1 MTTALITHQAALEH
15 VTPYG
20 HPERVARIER
30 LMAEFA
36 TPEFATLMRVE
47 AEMAEESAVLRAH
60 PQAYLNALRAKIP
73 HEGSAAIDAD
83 TYLSAGSWQAIMRAA
98 GGGVRAVDLV
108 MSGAAQNAFCMMRPP
123 GHHAERMQAM
133 GFCFLDNVVIA
144 AKHALDHHGL
154 QRVAIL
160 DFDVHHG
167 NGTQDLVWD
176 DARIAFCSSHEMPL
190 YPGSG
195 REDECGAYNNILNVP
210 LAAGTD
216 GRMFR
221 AKMEQLAMPFL
232 AAHEPEL
239 ILISAGFDAHRLD
252 PLANLNLDG
261 ADFGWI
267 TQKACE
273 LAAKTAHRR
282 VVSVLEGGYD
292 LDGLADGALAHM
304 RALMESGN
312 G

>member
-1 MTTALITHQAALEH
+1 
-15 VTPYG
+15 
-20 HPERVARIER
+20 
-30 LMAEFA
+30 
-36 TPEFATLMRVE
+36 
-47 AEMAEESAVLRAH
+47 
-60 PQAYLNALRAKIP
+60 
-73 HEGSAAIDAD
+73 
-83 TYLSAGSWQAIMRAA
+83 
-98 GGGVRAVDLV
+98 
-108 MSGAAQNAFCMMRPP
+108 
-123 GHHAERMQAM
+123 
-133 GFCFLDNVVIA
+133 
-144 AKHALDHHGL
+144 
-154 QRVAIL
+154 
-160 DFDVHHG
+160 
-167 NGTQDLVWD
+167 
-176 DARIAFCSSHEMPL
+176 
-190 YPGSG
+190 
-195 REDECGAYNNILNVP
+195 
-210 LAAGTD
+210 
-216 GRMFR
+216 MFR